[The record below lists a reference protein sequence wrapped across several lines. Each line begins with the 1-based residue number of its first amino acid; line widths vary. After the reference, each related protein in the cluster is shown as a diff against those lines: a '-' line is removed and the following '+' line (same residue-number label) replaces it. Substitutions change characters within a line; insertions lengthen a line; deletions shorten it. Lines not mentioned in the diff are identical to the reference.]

1 MTPDMFFMVVTALFS
16 IGLVGVLS
24 RRNLFIV
31 YMSIELILSAINLL
45 LVTFSKVLSD
55 ANGSVMALLM
65 IAVIASEAAIFLA
78 MIVHLYKNNK
88 TVDSDNF
95 DTLGEQNG

>member
-1 MTPDMFFMVVTALFS
+1 MTADMFFILVTLLIT
-16 IGLVGVLS
+16 IGLIGILS
-24 RRNLFIV
+24 RRNLFVV

-45 LVTFSKVLSD
+45 LVTFSKIAAD

-88 TVDSDNF
+88 TIDSDKF